1 MTPSHTHAHSHV
13 HACILTPSHL
23 PTLDPSSPKTVHSAP
38 LALMQLA
45 TRGGRL
51 WQRFGRRR
59 PAAGHPNHCS
69 VTCAVLLFFACFCIG
84 RHGLSS
90 DFFLGCMQ
98 PDRCRCWWL
107 VGTRSVLRC
116 SNFLGSFQRLQC
128 SDGNDEWSAAEITTF
143 YLIRIVKTSEN
154 LTALDITPVLSSV
167 I

>member
-1 MTPSHTHAHSHV
+1 MSVPNT
-13 HACILTPSHL
+13 
-23 PTLDPSSPKTVHSAP
+23 PKTVHSAQP
-38 LALMQLA
+38 ALLQLA

-59 PAAGHPNHCS
+59 PAAGQHFHCS

-90 DFFLGCMQ
+90 WFFLGCMQ
-98 PDRCRCWWL
+98 PDRCRCCWL
-107 VGTRSVLRC
+107 VGPGSVLRC
-116 SNFLGSFQRLQC
+116 SSFLGSFWLMQC
-128 SDGNDEWSAAEITTF
+128 SDGNDEALLQKTTDF

-154 LTALDITPVLSSV
+154 LTALNITPALSSV

>member
-23 PTLDPSSPKTVHSAP
+23 PTLDPSSPKTVHSAQP
-38 LALMQLA
+38 ALLQLA

-59 PAAGHPNHCS
+59 PAAGHQKHCS

-98 PDRCRCWWL
+98 PDRCRCCWL
-107 VGTRSVLRC
+107 VGPGSVLRC
-116 SNFLGSFQRLQC
+116 SSFLGSFWLMQC
-128 SDGNDEWSAAEITTF
+128 SDGNDEALLQKTTDF

-154 LTALDITPVLSSV
+154 LTALDITPALSSV